1 VGIYLVR
8 HHAALSGK
16 AHSARRAT
24 KGFEMRSDVF
34 LEAFARNEMFAERA
48 SRIFAR
54 LSISLIS
61 DRHLVLGHISRI
73 EIFTT
78 GLL

>member
-1 VGIYLVR
+1 VSIYLVR
-8 HHAALSGK
+8 NHAALSGK

-24 KGFEMRSDVF
+24 KRFEMRSDVF
-34 LEAFARNEMFAERA
+34 LEAFAHNEMFAERA
-48 SRIFAR
+48 SRVFTR
-54 LSISLIS
+54 LSIFLIS

-78 GLL
+78 GIL

>member
-1 VGIYLVR
+1 VSIYRVR
-8 HHAALSGK
+8 NHTALSGK

-34 LEAFARNEMFAERA
+34 LEAFARNEMPAERA
-48 SRIFAR
+48 SRVFAR
-54 LSISLIS
+54 LSVFLIS
-61 DRHLVLGHISRI
+61 DRHLVLGHVSRI

-78 GLL
+78 GFL